1 MLAPPRSPRLPT
13 LCREARHV
21 NREGALLWALVDA
34 LATEQGTRQV
44 LDWAPDART
53 RSAPTTTRG
62 VCAVDMTTGASGP
75 GGASEVCQETVGMES
90 ILLFPTEG
98 DLILAKRPQT

>member
-1 MLAPPRSPRLPT
+1 MFFVVATTRV
-13 LCREARHV
+13 LCFGFFVSLTFHRAGV
-21 NREGALLWALVDA
+21 
-34 LATEQGTRQV
+34 GTRQV